1 MPKEP
6 AELKTSGYWRFFIG
20 LPLIFGAIASFLL
33 PLALRTESPQY
44 LMSRNKDEQAVTAIK
59 KIYHSSED
67 PQEIYEYLKANT
79 SHQTNSMT
87 FKQALCD
94 RRFNGAM
101 FVLVFNLLA
110 VTFNGGNVLA
120 FYA

>member
-44 LMSRNKDEQAVTAIK
+44 LMSRNKDE
-59 KIYHSSED
+59 
-67 PQEIYEYLKANT
+67 
-79 SHQTNSMT
+79 
-87 FKQALCD
+87 
-94 RRFNGAM
+94 
-101 FVLVFNLLA
+101 
-110 VTFNGGNVLA
+110 
-120 FYA
+120 

>member
-20 LPLIFGAIASFLL
+20 LPLIFGVIAALLL
-33 PLALRTESPQY
+33 PLAFKTESPQY

-87 FKQALCD
+87 FK
-94 RRFNGAM
+94 
-101 FVLVFNLLA
+101 
-110 VTFNGGNVLA
+110 
-120 FYA
+120 